1 MRNIFFLITFIGTC
15 KIGFGQQIFE
25 LELKQK
31 NKKIEALI
39 PENWSVIAMDK
50 DGDLNN
56 DGINDLAFIVKKED
70 VNNFITDS
78 EIGSDSLDVNPKI
91 LGVYFKNKSGCYEK
105 KLQHNTFIF
114 LNKEPTREEPFQS
127 LEISDGELKL
137 EFQEFYNAGSWYVNN
152 EAYSFKYI
160 EGLFKLIK
168 YATTSMHRASMN
180 FREEVT
186 DFIKGTTLIT
196 KETFN
201 EEDEEKENPII
212 ESDTINFKPKK
223 LKSLNELEVPFLFE

>member
-1 MRNIFFLITFIGTC
+1 MRKIFFLIIFLAIC
-15 KIGFGQQIFE
+15 KTSFGQQV

-39 PENWSVIAMDK
+39 PENWNVIAMDK

-56 DGINDLAFIVKKED
+56 DGINDLVFIAKKED
-70 VNNFITDS
+70 INNFITDS
-78 EIGSDSLDVNPKI
+78 EIGTDSLDINPKI
-91 LGVYFKNKSGCYEK
+91 LGVYFKDKSGCYEK

-127 LEISDGELKL
+127 LDIINGELKL
-137 EFQEFYNAGSWYVNN
+137 EFQEFYNAGSWYVND

-160 EGLFKLIK
+160 EGSFKLVK
-168 YATTSMHRASMN
+168 YVNSSMHRASMD
-180 FREEVT
+180 FKEEVT
-186 DFIKGTTLIT
+186 DYIKGTIFVT

-201 EEDEEKENPII
+201 EEKENPITT
-212 ESDTINFKPKK
+212 SDTINFAPKK
-223 LKSLNELEVPFLFE
+223 LKSLKELKIPFLFE